1 MATSPFTW
9 LNNTGGKSSSAKAK
23 RDEAVAAALAAR
35 ALTPATDLGSGLGV
49 LGNAIGYKNLSGD
62 ITASEDAGRA
72 AYNEK
77 FSALGADPS
86 REALIGMMGQDW
98 ASNDQQAVVNAL
110 LSQELDPMNAIALEQ
125 AQLNLEQDRTGAGA
139 GDETFF
145 GNIVPF
151 ERPDGSIGFGQAGNR
166 GGFNELALP
175 EGAKPAPTT
184 KTIDTGAEIITQ
196 DIYGNELFRTPKQNQ
211 QEAYDKAYGGEAG
224 KAAAAKIEALPAL
237 LAKSD
242 NMVATIEGVL
252 NDPALDDSTGWLS
265 FLQSVPGT
273 DQYRF
278 GQRALQLQGQSFL
291 QAFESLK
298 GGGQIT
304 EVEGAKATQA
314 IGRLSTAQKPDDYR
328 AALNELKAIIQA
340 SKTRAMQSAGMPVPQ
355 QTAPVG
361 TNKTSTGVG
370 WGIVQ

>member
-1 MATSPFTW
+1 
-9 LNNTGGKSSSAKAK
+9 
-23 RDEAVAAALAAR
+23 
-35 ALTPATDLGSGLGV
+35 
-49 LGNAIGYKNLSGD
+49 
-62 ITASEDAGRA
+62 
-72 AYNEK
+72 
-77 FSALGADPS
+77 
-86 REALIGMMGQDW
+86 
-98 ASNDQQAVVNAL
+98 
-110 LSQELDPMNAIALEQ
+110 
-125 AQLNLEQDRTGAGA
+125 
-139 GDETFF
+139 
-145 GNIVPF
+145 
-151 ERPDGSIGFGQAGNR
+151 
-166 GGFNELALP
+166 
-175 EGAKPAPTT
+175 
-184 KTIDTGAEIITQ
+184 
-196 DIYGNELFRTPKQNQ
+196 
-211 QEAYDKAYGGEAG
+211 
-224 KAAAAKIEALPAL
+224 
-237 LAKSD
+237 
-242 NMVATIEGVL
+242 MVATTEGVL

-273 DQYRF
+273 DQYRV